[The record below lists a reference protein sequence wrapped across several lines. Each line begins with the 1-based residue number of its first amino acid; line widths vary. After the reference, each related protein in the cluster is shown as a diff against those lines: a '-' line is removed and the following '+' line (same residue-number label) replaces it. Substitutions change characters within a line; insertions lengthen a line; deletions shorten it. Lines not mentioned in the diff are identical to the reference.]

1 MTKRTSF
8 RMRVMNYAHHI
19 FSTCAAKTSEA
30 WSNALRK
37 AWKLYR
43 LAKKMRKGTVKF
55 VFEKV
60 DGSARIAYGTLC
72 DLPAGITSRKSTGK
86 APNFATM
93 CYWDTKKN
101 AFRSFKVENFISEIA

>member
-1 MTKRTSF
+1 MTQKTSF
-8 RMRVMNYAHHI
+8 RVRVMNFAHHI
-19 FSTCAAKTSEA
+19 YETSATKTIEA
-30 WSNALRK
+30 WKRALKK
-37 AWKLYR
+37 AWNIYR
-43 LAKKMRKGTVKF
+43 LAKKMRKGVVKF

-72 DLPAGITSRKSTGK
+72 DLPAGVTSRKSSGK

>member
-1 MTKRTSF
+1 MKTNF
-8 RMRVMNYAHHI
+8 RARVMHYAHVI
-19 FSTCAAKTSEA
+19 LNSTKCSM
-30 WSNALRK
+30 SVALKK

-43 LAKKMRKGTVKF
+43 LAKQMRQGIVKF

-72 DLPAGITSRKSTGK
+72 DLPAGVTSRKSSGK
-86 APNFATM
+86 APNYSTM

-101 AFRSFKVENFISEIA
+101 AFRSFKVENFISVVA